1 MSNVTLTIGGRPYT
15 VSAADGEESH
25 IEMLGRMITERVSRG
40 GGGAGQ
46 SEPRMLLFAALML
59 ADELH
64 EAHKQLPAPGAEDE
78 SADSGPEAHPATE
91 VIARIET
98 LAARVEKLAAHLE
111 EPPLE
116 KAAPVA

>member
-25 IEMLGRMITERVSRG
+25 IEMLGRMVGERVARG
-40 GGGAGQ
+40 GGGPGQ
-46 SEPRMLLFAALML
+46 SETRMLLFAALML

-64 EAHKQLPAPGAEDE
+64 ELHRQMPAP
-78 SADSGPEAHPATE
+78 PEAAPEAPAEAIAAPPAAE

-98 LAARVEKLAAHLE
+98 LAARVEKLAAQLGT
-111 EPPLE
+111 P
-116 KAAPVA
+116 AT

>member
-1 MSNVTLTIGGRPYT
+1 MTNVTLTIGGRPYT
-15 VSAADGEESH
+15 VSAPEGEESH
-25 IEMLGRMITERVSRG
+25 IEMLGRMVAERVANG

-64 EAHKQLPAPGAEDE
+64 ELHRQMPPPREAAEEEAPSLAAQPAAE
-78 SADSGPEAHPATE
+78 
-91 VIARIET
+91 VLARIET

-111 EPPLE
+111 EP
-116 KAAPVA
+116 AT

>member
-15 VSAADGEESH
+15 VSAPDGEESH
-25 IEMLGRMITERVSRG
+25 IEMLGRMVAERVANG

-46 SEPRMLLFAALML
+46 SETRMLLFAALML

-64 EAHKQLPAPGAEDE
+64 ELHRRMPAPQDETPVSPALPSAEVL
-78 SADSGPEAHPATE
+78 S
-91 VIARIET
+91 RIET

-111 EPPLE
+111 E
-116 KAAPVA
+116 AAG

>member
-1 MSNVTLTIGGRPYT
+1 MSNVTLTIGGRLYT

-25 IEMLGRMITERVSRG
+25 IEMLGRMIADRVARG
-40 GGGAGQ
+40 IGGPGQ
-46 SEPRMLLFAALML
+46 SEPRMLLFAALMM

-64 EAHKQLPAPGAEDE
+64 ELHRQSPPPQADTPEPEVQPAA
-78 SADSGPEAHPATE
+78 E

-111 EPPLE
+111 EP
-116 KAAPVA
+116 AP

>member
-25 IEMLGRMITERVSRG
+25 IEMLGRMIAERAQRSG
-40 GGGAGQ
+40 GGPGQ

-64 EAHKQLPAPGAEDE
+64 DAHRNAAPPPVSAPAPDQT
-78 SADSGPEAHPATE
+78 PPAAAVRPAAE

-98 LAARVEKLAAHLE
+98 LAARVEKLAAHLQ
-111 EPPLE
+111 EP
-116 KAAPVA
+116 AS

>member
-1 MSNVTLTIGGRPYT
+1 MSNVTLTIGGRPFT

-25 IEMLGRMITERVSRG
+25 IEMLGRMIAERVARG
-40 GGGAGQ
+40 GSGAGQ

-64 EAHKQLPAPGAEDE
+64 EAHRNAAPPAPAAPAPAAE
-78 SADSGPEAHPATE
+78 ARPAAE
-91 VIARIET
+91 VVARIET

-111 EPPLE
+111 EPG
-116 KAAPVA
+116 AVA

>member
-25 IEMLGRMITERVSRG
+25 IEMLGRMIAERVSRG
-40 GGGAGQ
+40 SGGPGQ

-64 EAHKQLPAPGAEDE
+64 EAHRNVAPPAP
-78 SADSGPEAHPATE
+78 PVPAVEVRPAAE

-111 EPPLE
+111 EP
-116 KAAPVA
+116 AS